1 MTQHPAS
8 GGDNRARLRRD
19 LLDVRWPIE
28 QIADEIERRFGDGPL
43 AAFRHALGLS
53 QAEVAARWDTLCA
66 PGSETIMT
74 GTRISAY
81 ERYPAPGT
89 KRPTAAVL
97 AVFAEIYATTP
108 RRLLS
113 PAQYAQLPTAE
124 RLLVDRVEQA
134 ASQTASTHL
143 AVQEDGRRQH
153 DMVSRRQSATERG
166 DQVIQAVAQRCTEPF
181 HTDALERLSERALI
195 MAAAHESSEHA
206 GWAETTNVGEVTL
219 EQLDADVMRIAN
231 DYVHVPPQPMVIEML
246 RVRRRVYRLL
256 EGHQKPADTA
266 HLYLLAG
273 ALCGLLANAS
283 TDLGYHDAAAEQ
295 ARAAW
300 AYAEIIGHNGLRAWT
315 RGMQALIEY
324 WSERP
329 RQAARLAQGAQRYA
343 DSTTA
348 KVRLFNIEARMWS
361 RLGNLEETNRCI
373 RAASDA
379 RDSAISQ
386 DAFHDEIGGVFGFNT
401 PKSHYYAGATY
412 IHLGQAEPA
421 LEATSQAIALYS
433 SGPADQRSY
442 GAESLARIDAAM
454 AYLLKGSL
462 DGAVDA
468 LQPVLALPVDKRIA
482 QLDERLTGVR
492 HRLAY
497 PAFRDAQ
504 EAHHLDERIEEFCT
518 DTAAQD
524 LPPTNFAR

>member
-1 MTQHPAS
+1 MTQRPAP
-8 GGDNRARLRRD
+8 GGDTRVQLRRD
-19 LLDVRWPIE
+19 LLDLRWPIE
-28 QIADEIERRFGDGPL
+28 QIADEIGRRFGDSPL

-66 PGSETIMT
+66 PAGESTMT

-113 PAQYAQLPTAE
+113 PAQYAQLPTPE
-124 RLLVDRVEQA
+124 QLLIDRVEQTASQA
-134 ASQTASTHL
+134 ASADL
-143 AVQEDGRRQH
+143 VVQEDGQREHGMVLRRQW
-153 DMVSRRQSATERG
+153 TPERG
-166 DQVIQAVAQRCTEPF
+166 DRGIQVVAQRGAEPF
-181 HTDALERLSERALI
+181 DTDALERLSERALI

-206 GWAETTNVGEVTL
+206 GWAETTNVGEAAL
-219 EQLDADVMRIAN
+219 EQLDADVMHIAN

-273 ALCGLLANAS
+273 TLCGLLANAS

-348 KVRLFNIEARMWS
+348 KVRLFNVEARMWS

-379 RDSAISQ
+379 RDSAVSQ
-386 DAFHDEIGGVFGFNT
+386 DTLHDEIGGVFGFTT

-421 LEATSQAIALYS
+421 LEATRQAIALYS

-442 GAESLARIDAAM
+442 GAESLARIDSAM

-462 DGAVDA
+462 DGAIDA
-468 LQPVLALPVDKRIA
+468 LRPVLALPVDKRIA

-504 EAHHLDERIEEFCT
+504 EAHRLDERIEEFST
-518 DTAAQD
+518 ATAAQD